1 MTTAQRAKNP
11 GMLASQAGRPDLEL
25 QVLQSAAGFYIGT
38 ASEDGP
44 YTRESQEY
52 FRTRSRAESALAQGT
67 WTQKDYL

>member
-25 QVLQSAAGFYIGT
+25 QVLESAAGFYIGT
-38 ASEDGP
+38 FSENGP

-52 FRTRSRAESALAQGT
+52 FLTRSRAEGALDQGT
-67 WTQKDYL
+67 WNQRAYL